1 MARIANL
8 NSWNV
13 HTLYNVRI
21 SDGTEG
27 GVKVTVEMA
36 SDVKKCDGLEY
47 RAHSSKVPIN
57 KSAMKE
63 EGIEDAHQ
71 SNTTLNYVQKDP
83 KATDTTKINATIEH
97 ESSVGHLTDNK
108 VFYWPIQYWNTINV
122 LNCSKKI
129 LFR

>member
-1 MARIANL
+1 MILNTCNVYTFYNL
-8 NSWNV
+8 
-13 HTLYNVRI
+13 RI

-27 GVKVTVEMA
+27 GAKVTVEITA
-36 SDVKKCDGLEY
+36 DVKKCDGLEY

-129 LFR
+129 LFK